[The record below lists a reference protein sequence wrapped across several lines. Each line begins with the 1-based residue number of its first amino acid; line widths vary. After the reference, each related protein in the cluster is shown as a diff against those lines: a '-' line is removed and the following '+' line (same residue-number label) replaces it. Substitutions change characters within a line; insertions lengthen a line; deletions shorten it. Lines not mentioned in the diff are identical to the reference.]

1 MLTPLVYPTRTIS
14 FLHQTIRDNHHILS
28 KIHDSDIIHNRSEK
42 NVQSSSNGAK
52 QPNTKSHAKFSSY
65 NHMGNDQ
72 STLHHNRYF
81 TNSGYKNRKSESQ
94 ILSGSKVAC
103 STTNSLNVSN
113 HTIVDKSSLSYRG
126 SNSKITTRRVSATT
140 DTSPTLVN
148 KKKRVTHFS
157 NHGKHIHS
165 SSSYS
170 DSFTLYTRIRSYPHP
185 VSTSDQSA

>member
-1 MLTPLVYPTRTIS
+1 
-14 FLHQTIRDNHHILS
+14 
-28 KIHDSDIIHNRSEK
+28 
-42 NVQSSSNGAK
+42 
-52 QPNTKSHAKFSSY
+52 
-65 NHMGNDQ
+65 MGNDQ

-148 KKKRVTHFS
+148 KKKESPISLTMGNTSTVLLATPTVS
-157 NHGKHIHS
+157 P
-165 SSSYS
+165 
-170 DSFTLYTRIRSYPHP
+170 FTPELDHTPTPFRLVINQLRQACKLPPSLGPSP
-185 VSTSDQSA
+185 RKSP